1 MANKHILRLE
11 SKKGNK
17 NTKRAVLTTNAES
30 INLVS
35 PKDEFAQVD
44 LGDIRRTRVLMNL
57 VESKTRNIHKTIR
70 GMCKA
75 SKDTKSYYR
84 LLSNDNL
91 DLEEIMNKATTEV
104 IKRLKGSI
112 LFIQDTTDINLNSHK
127 GIEGLGYC
135 SEHVKGV
142 KLHSCLAVTPEGIP
156 LDIAYQYASTREE
169 AKNPMPKDKRKH
181 RPIEEKESFRW
192 IQALRKSTSN
202 IPADVHPIMICDREG
217 DFYELYAEAIA
228 LEEDFIVRAV
238 QDRKTATN
246 TKVLTQLRT
255 MTPTGVATIDIPRN
269 SHKGTL
275 PRQATVNISH
285 IRATIKKPT
294 TIHNENIPSELTL
307 NFVRIAEINAPGNS
321 EAIEWVIATN
331 LPINSHED
339 VMDIAN
345 KYTQRWKIE
354 RFHYVLKSGLGAEKI
369 QQREYEKVVVLLF
382 LYSVIASYVLALTY
396 LGRISPEISCD
407 CFLDL
412 SEWKMLYVIVHK
424 VTKAP
429 EKPYTIGEAIKY
441 LGILGRGKRAPSD
454 GPPGVKCIWEGLF
467 KLYNAIDCSWHLYAE
482 CQKLKQN
489 CGGKNVGYD

>member
-17 NTKRAVLTTNAES
+17 NTKKVVLNTEDEN
-30 INLVS
+30 INLIKR
-35 PKDEFAQVD
+35 PKDDFTKVD

-57 VESKTRNIHKTIR
+57 VESKTRDIHKTIR
-70 GMCKA
+70 GISKA

-91 DLEEIMNKATTEV
+91 DLEEIMNKATAEV
-104 IKRLKGSI
+104 IKRLKGTI

-156 LDIAYQYASTREE
+156 LGIVYQYASTREE
-169 AKNPMPKDKRKH
+169 DKNPMPKDKRKH

-255 MTPTGVATIDIPRN
+255 MTPTGVATYRYTTQLTQWNTSKTSDSRHF
-269 SHKGTL
+269 SHSC
-275 PRQATVNISH
+275 NN
-285 IRATIKKPT
+285 KKV
-294 TIHNENIPSELTL
+294 HNYP
-307 NFVRIAEINAPGNS
+307 
-321 EAIEWVIATN
+321 
-331 LPINSHED
+331 
-339 VMDIAN
+339 
-345 KYTQRWKIE
+345 Q
-354 RFHYVLKSGLGAEKI
+354 
-369 QQREYEKVVVLLF
+369 
-382 LYSVIASYVLALTY
+382 
-396 LGRISPEISCD
+396 
-407 CFLDL
+407 
-412 SEWKMLYVIVHK
+412 
-424 VTKAP
+424 
-429 EKPYTIGEAIKY
+429 
-441 LGILGRGKRAPSD
+441 
-454 GPPGVKCIWEGLF
+454 
-467 KLYNAIDCSWHLYAE
+467 
-482 CQKLKQN
+482 
-489 CGGKNVGYD
+489 